1 MAESTQVRQPSLPD
15 AKPLQEAAAH
25 GGKAGGF
32 RQALTHIFFWA
43 YERGTWQYDLIVIAI
58 LAFIFLTPRSW
69 FQDRATLQ
77 LTDLRNHQGVVEV
90 ARSGAG
96 GTYLVD
102 ARLVD
107 ATTPEKMEESV
118 QEIVRSR
125 AGRPFAIKSI
135 LPVRDRNNILLGYT
149 VEIQFR

>member
-1 MAESTQVRQPSLPD
+1 MADSTEVRDQSLSD
-15 AKPLQEAAAH
+15 AKPHEEPAAPSRKE
-25 GGKAGGF
+25 GRF
-32 RQALTHIFFWA
+32 RQSLARIFFWA
-43 YERGTWQYDLIVIAI
+43 YERGTWQYDLIVMAI
-58 LAFIFLTPRSW
+58 LTFIFLTPRSW
-69 FQDRATLQ
+69 FDDRATLQ
-77 LTDLRNHQGVVEV
+77 LTDLRNHQGIVEV
-90 ARSGAG
+90 ARSGSG

-107 ATTPEKMEESV
+107 ATTPQKMEATV

-135 LPVRDRNNILLGYT
+135 VPVRDRNNILLGYT